1 MIKENELGLKYYNRT
16 KNVFHWTEKDE
27 YNRKLII
34 EKIKFKLK
42 GREAWNKGIPRSEEQ
57 NKVLSEM
64 MRGKV
69 PWNKGKSGI
78 YNDEYR
84 KKISEAL
91 RNRIHTEE
99 SKVKRSVS
107 MIGKNKGKKMSQES
121 IDKMAATKRGMKQ
134 SKETKLKRSIS
145 LTKPIPENFIINIHM
160 KIKDLTVLYSV
171 DRKLIFEWKKQVKSL

>member
-99 SKVKRSVS
+99 SKKE
-107 MIGKNKGKKMSQES
+107 I
-121 IDKMAATKRGMKQ
+121 
-134 SKETKLKRSIS
+134 SKY
-145 LTKPIPENFIINIHM
+145 
-160 KIKDLTVLYSV
+160 D
-171 DRKLIFEWKKQVKSL
+171 WKK